1 MREVEAS
8 IEVSAPAAD
17 VWNIITDVR
26 RSAEVVGAIDDVV
39 MLADEAEFG
48 IGTRWRETRTTAGKP
63 LVVEMEVISINPGN
77 SYVVEVEQRDII
89 YVTTISLTS
98 LGPTSCLLA
107 MTFAGEVT
115 GLLPK
120 LRAFTV
126 GRLSGR
132 SIQQTLQQELVDIK
146 AAVESQSSM

>member
-48 IGTRWRETRTTAGKP
+48 IGTRWRETRTTAGEQS
-63 LVVEMEVISINPGN
+63 VVEMEVISINPGN

-89 YVTTISLTS
+89 YVTTISLTPQ
-98 LGPTSCLLA
+98 GPDSCRLA
-107 MTFAGEVT
+107 MTFTAEVA

-120 LRAFTV
+120 LKSATM
-126 GRLSGR
+126 GRLSGK
-132 SIQQTLQQELVDIK
+132 SIQQSLQQELVEIK
-146 AAVESQSSM
+146 AAVESQSPM